1 MHAAASDAPG
11 VDPVAC
17 LVPGMAM
24 AGGRLQVYSVPKNIR
39 PRVAVYGS
47 PDANRRRLAGG
58 AVSFADQAALQRIVD
73 EQPTQVSARR

>member
-39 PRVAVYGS
+39 PRVAVY
-47 PDANRRRLAGG
+47 
-58 AVSFADQAALQRIVD
+58 
-73 EQPTQVSARR
+73 